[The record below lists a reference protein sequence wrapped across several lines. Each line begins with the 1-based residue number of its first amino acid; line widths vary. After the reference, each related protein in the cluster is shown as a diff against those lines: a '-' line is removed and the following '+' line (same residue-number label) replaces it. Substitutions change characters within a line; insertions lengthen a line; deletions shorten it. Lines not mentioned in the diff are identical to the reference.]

1 MLHVEERRRG
11 GAARE
16 EAAWGA
22 ESRGSGVPDLTRK
35 MASHSGVESHVG
47 SVRGRRAVAKRKG
60 VYCSTD
66 DSVVLKRCAAPLLDY
81 CKAHA
86 RLGTEADSSGRQGQ
100 GY

>member
-47 SVRGRRAVAKRKG
+47 SVRGRRAVAFQGEVAAGMLDKG
-60 VYCSTD
+60 RGQRHPRMV
-66 DSVVLKRCAAPLLDY
+66 AAEQEGMAQL
-81 CKAHA
+81 
-86 RLGTEADSSGRQGQ
+86 RG
-100 GY
+100 